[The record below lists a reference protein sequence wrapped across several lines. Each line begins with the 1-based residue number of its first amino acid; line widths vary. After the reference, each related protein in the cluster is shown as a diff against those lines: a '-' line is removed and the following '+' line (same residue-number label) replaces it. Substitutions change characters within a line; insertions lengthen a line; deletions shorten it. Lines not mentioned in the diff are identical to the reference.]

1 MLDPRI
7 YRAALAAVL
16 LAIIVCAFSLG
27 DQPAP
32 VRTTLAPDAFTGQ
45 RATEE
50 LEALASRHPQRRPG
64 DVQDEALA
72 REIAATFRSISDG
85 FAVSSSH
92 ALGETIDGERR
103 LTTVIARQAGA
114 PGGGLV
120 VVAHRDAAG
129 RGARAELSGTAA
141 MLELARVVSGQ
152 LRRSITFASTS
163 GGSGGAAGASELA
176 GRLAGRTDAVLMLG
190 DLAGARVDRPVVT
203 GWSNEARIA
212 PLQLRRTVE
221 AAVRAEAGT
230 DPGKTRASTQWARLA
245 FPFTVGEQGPLAD
258 AGLPAVLLSVSGE
271 RGPGADDEVTAGR
284 LQAFGRAALRTIQ
297 ALDAAP
303 SLDRA
308 PERGIVTA
316 DKVLPAW
323 AVRLLVGAL
332 LLAPILTVVDAFAR
346 ARRRHQPVVPWLRW
360 LGATAVPFLAAA
372 LFAAL
377 LGQADL
383 VPATP
388 QQPVPPDALPF
399 DGPARIA
406 LASVA
411 LVFVLA
417 WIIVRGPL
425 LRVGGAVRDRGAN
438 GHEPGDGGMVVALL
452 LSLVALATAT
462 WLVNPWAAALF
473 VPAAHLWLLF
483 GAPDLR
489 LRRAAG
495 LAVVGAGALPFGLLL
510 LLVAGQL
517 GMSATGALW
526 FCLLLVAGGHA
537 SPALWLLWSLVA
549 ACFALATMVAWRA
562 RPREP
567 EVPIA
572 RSPLRGPLSYAGP
585 GSLGGTES
593 ALRR

>member
-45 RATEE
+45 RATQE
-50 LEALASRHPQRRPG
+50 LEALASRHPRRRPG

-85 FAVSSSH
+85 FSVSSSR

-163 GGSGGAAGASELA
+163 GGSGGAAGAGELA
-176 GRLAGRTDAVLMLG
+176 ERLAGRTDAVLVLG
-190 DLAGARVDRPVVT
+190 DLAGARLDRPLVT
-203 GWSNEARIA
+203 GWSNEARFA

-230 DPGKTRASTQWARLA
+230 DPGRTRASTQWARLA
-245 FPFTVGEQGPLAD
+245 FPFTVGEQGPLVD

-271 RGPGADDEVTAGR
+271 HGPGADDELAAGR
-284 LQAFGRAALRTIQ
+284 MQAFGRAALRTIQ

-303 SLDRA
+303 ALDRA
-308 PERGIVTA
+308 AERGIVTA

-323 AVRLLVGAL
+323 AVRLFVGAL
-332 LLAPILTVVDAFAR
+332 LLAPLMTVVDAFAR
-346 ARRRHQPVVPWLRW
+346 ARRRRQPVVPWLRW
-360 LGATAVPFLAAA
+360 LVATAVPFLAAV

-377 LGQADL
+377 LGLADL
-383 VPATP
+383 VPAAP
-388 QQPVPPDALPF
+388 RQPVPPDALPF

-406 LASVA
+406 LASVG

-417 WIIVRGPL
+417 WIVGRGPL
-425 LRVGGAVRDRGAN
+425 VRAPGAIGPGGPDGR
-438 GHEPGDGGMVVALL
+438 EPGDEGAVVALL
-452 LSLVALATAT
+452 LGLVGLGAAT
-462 WLVNPWAAALF
+462 WVVNPWAAALF

-483 GAPDLR
+483 GAPELR
-489 LRRAAG
+489 LRRATG
-495 LAVVGAGALPFGLLL
+495 LAVVLAGVLPFVLLL
-510 LLVAGQL
+510 LSAAGQL
-517 GMSATGALW
+517 GMGPGEALW

-537 SPALWLLWSLVA
+537 SPVLWLLWSLVA
-549 ACFALATMVAWRA
+549 ACFVLATVVAWRTRPPEPEIPVA
-562 RPREP
+562 RP
-567 EVPIA
+567 A
-572 RSPLRGPLSYAGP
+572 LRGPLTYAGP